1 MGDCL
6 AASSSG
12 PAPASG
18 DGGITTRGRM
28 GDCLA
33 ASASGPAPASGEGG
47 MTLLTFDVDGTLI
60 RAVGES
66 ANKLHKDAFAHAMRV
81 VFDLDT
87 NIDVIKHHGS
97 TDQLVLADVLRH
109 HGVDETRVWEAM
121 PRMMEEMVAYFE
133 SHEEDASL
141 GLELLPGVERLL
153 EALSKREDVIVCLVT
168 GNLEP
173 VARGKMRQL
182 GVWRYFTPPPSSTRA
197 EIPFLGGFGS
207 DHTQRDELVRLARDR
222 VLRAF
227 DLKDA
232 VPLEG
237 FEGFETKKNARFLR
251 DRVHFGDTPNDVKAA
266 AASGAMAFAVTTGVF
281 SKRELEAHF
290 MGLEPER
297 CVVFDGLED
306 TQAVLEACGL
316 K

>member
-1 MGDCL
+1 
-6 AASSSG
+6 
-12 PAPASG
+12 
-18 DGGITTRGRM
+18 M

-33 ASASGPAPASGEGG
+33 ASASGPAPASGDGPF
-47 MTLLTFDVDGTLI
+47 TLLTFDVDGTLI
-60 RAVGES
+60 RAVGDS

-121 PRMMEEMVAYFE
+121 PRMMREMVEYFE

-153 EALSKREDVIVCLVT
+153 EALSKRKDVIVCLVT

-182 GVWRYFTPPPSSTRA
+182 GVWRYFTPPPASTRA
-197 EIPFLGGFGS
+197 EIPILGGFGS

-227 DLKDA
+227 DLKDNKA
-232 VPLEG
+232 LEA
-237 FEGFETKKNARFLR
+237 FETNARVLR
-251 DRVHFGDTPNDVKAA
+251 DCVHFGDTPNDVKAA
-266 AASGAMAFAVTTGVF
+266 AASGAVAFAVTTGVF
-281 SKRELEAHF
+281 SKQELEAHF
-290 MGLEPER
+290 EGLEPER

>member
-1 MGDCL
+1 MRAGVV
-6 AASSSG
+6 
-12 PAPASG
+12 PRVPASRPLPLARARRP
-18 DGGITTRGRM
+18 TRGRM

-33 ASASGPAPASGEGG
+33 ASASGPAPASGI
-47 MTLLTFDVDGTLI
+47 TLLTFDVDGTLI
-60 RAVGES
+60 RAVGDS

-121 PRMMEEMVAYFE
+121 PRMMREMVEYFE

-153 EALSKREDVIVCLVT
+153 EALSKRKDVIVCLVT

-182 GVWRYFTPPPSSTRA
+182 GVWRYFTPPPASTRA
-197 EIPFLGGFGS
+197 EIPILGGFGS

-227 DLKDA
+227 DLKDNKA
-232 VPLEG
+232 LEA
-237 FEGFETKKNARFLR
+237 FETNARVLR
-251 DRVHFGDTPNDVKAA
+251 DCVHFGDTPNDVKAA
-266 AASGAMAFAVTTGVF
+266 AASGAVAFAVTTGVF
-281 SKRELEAHF
+281 SKQDLTAHF
-290 MGLEPER
+290 TGLEPER

>member
-1 MGDCL
+1 
-6 AASSSG
+6 
-12 PAPASG
+12 
-18 DGGITTRGRM
+18 M

-33 ASASGPAPASGEGG
+33 ASASGPAPASGI
-47 MTLLTFDVDGTLI
+47 TLLTFDVDGTLI
-60 RAVGES
+60 RAVGDS

-121 PRMMEEMVAYFE
+121 PRMMREMVEYFE

-153 EALSKREDVIVCLVT
+153 EALSKRKDVIVCLVT

-182 GVWRYFTPPPSSTRA
+182 GVWRYFTPPPASTRA

-227 DLKDA
+227 DLKDNKA
-232 VPLEG
+232 LEA
-237 FEGFETKKNARFLR
+237 FETNARVLR
-251 DRVHFGDTPNDVKAA
+251 ERVHFGDTPNDVKAA
-266 AASGAMAFAVTTGVF
+266 AASGAVAFAVTTGVF
-281 SKRELEAHF
+281 SKQELEAHF
-290 MGLEPER
+290 EGLEPER

>member
-1 MGDCL
+1 M
-6 AASSSG
+6 
-12 PAPASG
+12 
-18 DGGITTRGRM
+18 
-28 GDCLA
+28 
-33 ASASGPAPASGEGG
+33 
-47 MTLLTFDVDGTLI
+47 LTFDVDGTLI
-60 RAVGES
+60 RAVGDS

-121 PRMMEEMVAYFE
+121 PRMMRDMVEYFE

-141 GLELLPGVERLL
+141 GFELLPGVERLL
-153 EALSKREDVIVCLVT
+153 EALSKRKDVIVCLVT

-173 VARGKMRQL
+173 VARGKMRNL
-182 GVWRYFTPPPSSTRA
+182 GVWRYFTPPPASTRA

-227 DLKDA
+227 DLKDNKA
-232 VPLEG
+232 LEA
-237 FEGFETKKNARFLR
+237 FETNARVLR
-251 DRVHFGDTPNDVKAA
+251 DCVHFGDTPNDVKAA
-266 AASGAMAFAVTTGVF
+266 AASGAVAFAVTTGVF
-281 SKRELEAHF
+281 SKQELEAHF
-290 MGLEPER
+290 EGLEPER

>member
-1 MGDCL
+1 M
-6 AASSSG
+6 
-12 PAPASG
+12 
-18 DGGITTRGRM
+18 
-28 GDCLA
+28 
-33 ASASGPAPASGEGG
+33 
-47 MTLLTFDVDGTLI
+47 LTFDVDGTLI

-109 HGVDETRVWEAM
+109 HGVDETRVLEAM
-121 PRMMEEMVAYFE
+121 PVMMREMVNYFE

-153 EALSKREDVIVCLVT
+153 EQLSKREDVIVCLVT

-173 VARGKMRQL
+173 VARGKMKQL
-182 GVWRYFTPPPSSTRA
+182 GVWKYFTPPPASKKT
-197 EIPFLGGFGS
+197 EIPFLGGYGS
-207 DHTQRDELVRLARDR
+207 DHTQRDELVRLARHR

-227 DLKDA
+227 DLKEPSA
-232 VPLEG
+232 LEA
-237 FEGFETKKNARFLR
+237 FEKTKPARVLR
-251 DRVHFGDTPNDVKAA
+251 DCVHFGDTPNDVEAA

-281 SKRELEAHF
+281 SKQELEAHF
-290 MGLEPER
+290 TGFEPER

-306 TQAVLEACGL
+306 TEAVLEACGL

>member
-1 MGDCL
+1 MRAGV
-6 AASSSG
+6 A
-12 PAPASG
+12 PRVPASRPLPLARARRP
-18 DGGITTRGRM
+18 TRGRM

-33 ASASGPAPASGEGG
+33 ASASGPAPASGIP
-47 MTLLTFDVDGTLI
+47 LLTFDVDGTLI
-60 RAVGES
+60 RAVGDS

-121 PRMMEEMVAYFE
+121 PRMMREMVEYFE

-153 EALSKREDVIVCLVT
+153 EALSKRKDVIVCLVT

-182 GVWRYFTPPPSSTRA
+182 GVWRYFTPPPASTRA

-227 DLKDA
+227 DLKDNKA
-232 VPLEG
+232 LEA
-237 FEGFETKKNARFLR
+237 FETNARVLR
-251 DRVHFGDTPNDVKAA
+251 DCVHFGDTPNDVKAA
-266 AASGAMAFAVTTGVF
+266 AASGAVAFAVTTGVF
-281 SKRELEAHF
+281 SKQELEAHF
-290 MGLEPER
+290 EGLEPER